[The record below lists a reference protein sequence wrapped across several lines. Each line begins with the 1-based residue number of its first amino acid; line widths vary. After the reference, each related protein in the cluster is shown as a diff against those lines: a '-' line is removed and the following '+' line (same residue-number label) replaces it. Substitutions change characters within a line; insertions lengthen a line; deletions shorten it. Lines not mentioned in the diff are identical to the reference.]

1 MKITKLLLNL
11 INSRIDT
18 YRKKNK
24 NKRYKEREWMRE
36 KKLKSKFRV
45 YLF

>member
-18 YRKKNK
+18 YRKKK
-24 NKRYKEREWMRE
+24 KRVKTRERDKESE
-36 KKLKSKFRV
+36 
-45 YLF
+45 